1 MVNPFDAN
9 PFLVGG
15 FPVSTLSM
23 IVAGI
28 AMAPAALSA
37 KLAQMGAPAFPRL
50 VLNHIS
56 GTGFLMAGACTDPFA
71 KVTTGLLG
79 KVRGW
84 QPAKLGS
91 YSFRAINYLIDTF

>member
-1 MVNPFDAN
+1 
-9 PFLVGG
+9 
-15 FPVSTLSM
+15 
-23 IVAGI
+23 
-28 AMAPAALSA
+28 
-37 KLAQMGAPAFPRL
+37 
-50 VLNHIS
+50 
-56 GTGFLMAGACTDPFA
+56 MAGACTDPFA